1 MDTLKIQFKTL
12 IKLFLTFLKI
22 SPITFGGGYAMISL
36 IQVEV
41 IQKNNW
47 LEEEDL
53 LDIITVSQSIPG
65 AIAINAAIFI
75 GYRVAGIAGAMFS
88 LLGIVLPTIFIVVSV
103 SIFYF
108 FFKHNPIVS
117 TAFNGIGA
125 AVIALILYAAFII
138 GKTSIVDKTTWIIMI
153 LSIIILLLFSINP
166 ILVIIGGIAVG
177 IGISKVRA
185 VKKVKAKDS

>member
-1 MDTLKIQFKTL
+1 MDTVKIQFKTL

-41 IQKNNW
+41 VQKNNW

-75 GYRVAGIAGAMFS
+75 GYRVAGIIGAIFS
-88 LLGIVLPTIFIVVSV
+88 LLGIVLPTILIVV
-103 SIFYF
+103 
-108 FFKHNPIVS
+108 K
-117 TAFNGIGA
+117 IG
-125 AVIALILYAAFII
+125 
-138 GKTSIVDKTTWIIMI
+138 
-153 LSIIILLLFSINP
+153 
-166 ILVIIGGIAVG
+166 
-177 IGISKVRA
+177 RA
-185 VKKVKAKDS
+185 SCRERV